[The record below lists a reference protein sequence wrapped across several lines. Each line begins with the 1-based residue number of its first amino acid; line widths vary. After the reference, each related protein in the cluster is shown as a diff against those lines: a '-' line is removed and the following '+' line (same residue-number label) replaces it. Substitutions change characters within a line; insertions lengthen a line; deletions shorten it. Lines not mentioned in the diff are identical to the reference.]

1 MSKHEHLVNG
11 IMNSIEEGVIQ
22 KGDQLLSI
30 NKMVDS
36 IGYARKTIVK
46 AYEELKER
54 GIVESKN
61 FKGYFISSDK
71 TDQVLKVAL
80 VLYAFGTIQENFY
93 DVFKQHSNP
102 NIEIEVF
109 FHHNSVVALEE
120 ILARIDRKYGYYVIA
135 PIEDTRIKTALKRIP
150 PSKLLIID
158 RYYLPTEEYSHIT
171 QEFDKSTY
179 ENLKLLLPEIKKYKE
194 LVLLYVKNSAA
205 PSDAIHGFKR
215 FLKDFNVSGRLQG
228 TYEDGIVEKGSAYY
242 VLSDNFLWRL
252 LRDCKNQKLAIAKD
266 IGIIGHNDSLIKELI
281 SGGITTISTDFEM
294 MGKLTADCINNQ
306 NKVQIHLPTYFKK
319 RISI

>member
-22 KGDQLLSI
+22 KGDQLPSI
-30 NKMVDS
+30 NKMVDT

-93 DVFKQHSNP
+93 NVFKSHTNP

-109 FHHNSVVALEE
+109 FHHNSVSALEE
-120 ILARIDRKYGYYVIA
+120 ILDRIDRKYGFYVIA
-135 PIEDTRIKTALKRIP
+135 PIEDSKIKTLLQKIP
-150 PSKLLIID
+150 PSKLLIVD

-179 ENLKLLLPEIKKYKE
+179 DNLKELLPSIREYKE
-194 LVLLYVKNSAA
+194 LILLYIKNSAA
-205 PSDAIHGFKR
+205 PLDAIRGFKR
-215 FLKDFNVSGRLQG
+215 FLKDFNIPGRLQG
-228 TYEDGIVEKGSAYY
+228 TYEDGVVEKGSAYY
-242 VLSDNFLWRL
+242 VLSDDFLWRL
-252 LRDCKNQKLAIAKD
+252 LRDCRNQKLTIAKD
-266 IGIIGHNDSLIKELI
+266 IGIIGHNDNLIKELI

-294 MGKLTADCINNQ
+294 MGKLAADCVNNQ
-306 NKVQIHLPTYFKK
+306 NKVQIHLPTYLKK